1 MTRFPLRR
9 LRLRPGEEHRDAVS
23 IELEPFELGGLRYL
37 PVPHEVES
45 ELTIVQ
51 ATTGLDLRL
60 AFDVRLH
67 GPCMRCLT
75 DAVVDISID
84 AREYHANEP
93 GEAVELR
100 SEYVVDDQLE
110 LSAWARDAI
119 ALALPDQILHA
130 PDCAGLCPVCG
141 KDLNVEPHTHVEEDA
156 RPSLV
161 GARGAP
167 RPPVVR
173 WRSASA
179 PAHDG
184 LDETQTFT
192 PALTRPSSSPRP
204 LEAPCASHSTAS
216 SVRSAPAPF
225 STTST

>member
-100 SEYVVDDQLE
+100 SEYVLDDQLE
-110 LSAWARDAI
+110 LTAWARDAI

-130 PDCAGLCPVCG
+130 LDCAGLCPVCG
-141 KDLNVEPHTHVEEDA
+141 KDLNLEPHTHA
-156 RPSLV
+156 
-161 GARGAP
+161 
-167 RPPVVR
+167 
-173 WRSASA
+173 
-179 PAHDG
+179 
-184 LDETQTFT
+184 DETTD
-192 PALTRPSSSPRP
+192 PRWSALEDLRER
-204 LEAPCASHSTAS
+204 L
-216 SVRSAPAPF
+216 
-225 STTST
+225 